1 MPDAVW
7 SQRSMQAMTSSMRD
21 LKAAAESGGFKVN
34 REGCEAYV
42 KAIQRAQDDLLNM
55 EADLSEVS
63 QETKLGTSP
72 DGQALSRY
80 NREGALGGAGTT
92 GIVPAIDQLKA
103 ALDDALAAMKT
114 VLQTYGNVDSGNAG
128 SFRRTD

>member
-1 MPDAVW
+1 
-7 SQRSMQAMTSSMRD
+7 MQAMTSSMRD

-42 KAIQRAQDDLLNM
+42 KAIRQALDDVYGM
-55 EADLSEVS
+55 DLELRYVA

-72 DGQALSRY
+72 DGRTMSRY
-80 NREGALGGAGTT
+80 NQEGATGGAGTI
-92 GIVPAIDQLKA
+92 GIIPAINQLKA
-103 ALDDALAAMKT
+103 ALEDALAAMKT
-114 VLQTYGNVDSGNAG
+114 VLQTYENVDSGNAG